1 MKIPFHSRS
10 RIIVGHAISN
20 DLRCLGISESVNSD
34 AIRDTQKH
42 YKSRYHDFK
51 TRGFDLPPLRNPG
64 DQYSLKT
71 LAKHILGE
79 TVQEGAHNA
88 IEDART
94 TMKLYRFDEFK
105 FEEHVL
111 KWEKWWDE

>member
-1 MKIPFHSRS
+1 MHSRS

-20 DLRCLGISESVNSD
+20 DLRCLGICNDVNFD
-34 AIRDTQKH
+34 AIRDVQKH

-51 TRGFDLPPLRNPG
+51 TLGFDLPPLKNPG
-64 DQYSLKT
+64 NEYSLKT
-71 LAKHILGE
+71 LAKHLLGE
-79 TVQEGAHNA
+79 SVQEGAHNA

-111 KWEKWWDE
+111 KVEESWWDE